1 MASRDYYEILGVA
14 RDASLADIKKAY
26 RALAVKY
33 HPDRNPGD
41 KAAEEKF
48 KEASAAYQVLSDT
61 EQRRRYDTL
70 GAAGVG
76 GGRGV
81 EFDPEAFADFSDIL
95 GDLFGGLF
103 GGAARGGS
111 ARQRGDD
118 LRFDLEIDL
127 ADAVRGGE
135 TTLRV
140 PRTET
145 CPTCSGSGGATPADV
160 IPCAACKG
168 QGQVRYSQ
176 GFFAVSRTCPTCRG
190 LGRRITRP
198 CPVCGGQGRVRQE
211 RRLQVRIPPGVDD
224 GARLRLPGE
233 GEGGR
238 LGGPPG
244 DLYVVLRVRDHPH
257 FRREGDDLHCRIPI
271 TFSQAA
277 LGATVRVASLD
288 GEHDLKVPPGLQSG
302 SALRLR
308 GLGVPHLGGRG
319 RGDLVVTLHVETPR
333 RLSRKARELLRD
345 LAGEEERGRAEG
357 VGLFDRVKDLIG

>member
-1 MASRDYYEILGVA
+1 M
-14 RDASLADIKKAY
+14 
-26 RALAVKY
+26 
-33 HPDRNPGD
+33 
-41 KAAEEKF
+41 
-48 KEASAAYQVLSDT
+48 
-61 EQRRRYDTL
+61 
-70 GAAGVG
+70 
-76 GGRGV
+76 
-81 EFDPEAFADFSDIL
+81 
-95 GDLFGGLF
+95 
-103 GGAARGGS
+103 
-111 ARQRGDD
+111 
-118 LRFDLEIDL
+118 
-127 ADAVRGGE
+127 RGGE

-160 IPCAACKG
+160 VPCSTCKG

-176 GFFAVSRTCPTCRG
+176 GLFAVSRTCPTCRG
-190 LGRRITRP
+190 AGRRITRP
-198 CPVCGGQGRVRQE
+198 CPACGGQGRIRQE
-211 RRLQVRIPPGVDD
+211 RKLQVRIPAGVDD

-244 DLYVVLRVRDHPH
+244 DLYVVLHLRDHPH

-288 GEHDLKVPPGLQSG
+288 GEHDLKVPAGLQSG

-333 RLSRKARELLRD
+333 RLSRKARELLRE
-345 LAGEEERGRAEG
+345 LSGEEDRSPAEG